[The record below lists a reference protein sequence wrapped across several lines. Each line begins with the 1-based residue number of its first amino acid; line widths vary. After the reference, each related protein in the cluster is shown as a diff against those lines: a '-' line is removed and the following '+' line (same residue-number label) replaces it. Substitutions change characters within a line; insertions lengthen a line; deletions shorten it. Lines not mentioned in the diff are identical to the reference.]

1 HSTFAR
7 LTTVRRPVQPAR
19 RDRED
24 LAARLGDTDSML
36 ELGRERAVAGDRRP
50 AIGQDLHM
58 RFAEIDHR
66 LDGEQHAGLELEPF
80 AGFAVMQDVRPVVEH
95 APQAVAAEITHYAA
109 ALAFGI
115 GLNGRADI
123 AGGGARL

>member
-1 HSTFAR
+1 MAEIMWLARILEAHSTFAR

-80 AGFAVMQDVRPVVEH
+80 AGFAVTQDVRPVVEH
-95 APQAVAAEITHYAA
+95 APQAVAAEIAHHAA
-109 ALAFGI
+109 AL
-115 GLNGRADI
+115 
-123 AGGGARL
+123 